1 MQPLLVPTYPS
12 PQAMPAAAGN
22 NPNLQGLCSFL
33 HASLA

>member
-12 PQAMPAAAGN
+12 PQAMAAAGN
-22 NPNLQGLCSFL
+22 NPNLRGLCSFL